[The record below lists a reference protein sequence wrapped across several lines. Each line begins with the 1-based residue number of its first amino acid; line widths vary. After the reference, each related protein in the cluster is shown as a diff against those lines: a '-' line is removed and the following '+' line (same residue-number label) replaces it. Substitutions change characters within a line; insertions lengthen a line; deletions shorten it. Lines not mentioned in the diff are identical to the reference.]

1 MTHRCHACAFFHS
14 PEEEYRL
21 LLPFAKE
28 GYEQRHKMV
37 QIVDA
42 RKRADLVR
50 RFADIGIDT
59 IGAEQSGQI
68 EILPWENTYLRDCRF
83 DQHAMLALIEETL
96 NKGDRLFGMTRLW
109 ANMEWSLLDFPGSDD
124 LIEYETRLNELTSRY
139 DDVVV
144 CAYDLNRFNAAVVM
158 DVLRTHPRVIVGG
171 LLQENP
177 FYIPPD
183 RLLNELRSR
192 QSPLH

>member
-14 PEEEYRL
+14 PEDEYRL

-28 GYEQRHKMV
+28 GVEQRHKIV
-37 QIVDA
+37 QFVDK
-42 RKRADLVR
+42 RKRTDLLR

-59 IGAEQSGQI
+59 ISAEQSGQI
-68 EILPWENTYLRDCRF
+68 EILPWENTYLREHRF
-83 DQHAMLALIEETL
+83 DQYAMLALIEETL
-96 NKGDRLFGMTRLW
+96 NNGDRLYGMTRLW

-124 LIEYETRLNELTSRY
+124 LIAYETRLNDLTSRY

-144 CAYDLNRFNAAVVM
+144 CTYDLNRFSAAVVM
-158 DVLRTHPRVIVGG
+158 DVLRTHPQVIVGG
-171 LLQENP
+171 LLLENP
-177 FYIPPD
+177 FFIPPEQ
-183 RLLNELRSR
+183 LLIELRSR